1 MMRTSRGILAVAAM
15 AVLWALPAMA
25 WDAFVQNVTVRVL
38 EPYMDGQFIVTF
50 VQAGTSTVVNLCP
63 GPAQN
68 TFASTWGAVKVG
80 TPFPNPDGTSR
91 LTSADGVKEL
101 YATLLSAK
109 LAGRPLNIYANNDP
123 TAPTSNLCVIGVV
136 DLL

>member
-1 MMRTSRGILAVAAM
+1 MTRTKGAIVTLAAM
-15 AVLWALPAMA
+15 VVLWALPAVA
-25 WDAFVQNVTVRVL
+25 WDGFVQNVTVRVI

-68 TFASTWGAVKVG
+68 TFASTWGVIKVG
-80 TPFPNPDGTSR
+80 TPFPNPDGTNR
-91 LTSADGVKEL
+91 LTSADGVKQL
-101 YATLLSAK
+101 YATLLGAK
-109 LAGRPLNIYANNDP
+109 LGGRPLNVYANNDP
-123 TAPTSNLCVIGVV
+123 SAPTSNLCVIGVV